1 MSEPAK
7 PTLSEQRAALRLE
20 LQAQRERIAQ
30 QLGPAAG
37 THGGFPRSMTMR
49 LLGRQ
54 PGMLFS
60 VAAGLASMLRSRR

>member
-37 THGGFPRSMTMR
+37 TRSDFPRSMTMR

-60 VAAGLASMLRSRR
+60 AAAGLAAMLRSRR